1 MVKPSVYTP
10 REQEVLDSPDYYVI
24 RVFLAAHGWIES
36 PIPFTAKQAL
46 ERYNNIKNQN
56 QNQRAVLYAAR
67 KLDDEIR
74 LACVTPAYLSAL
86 VELHAAQ

>member
-1 MVKPSVYTP
+1 MAKPAVYTP

-24 RVFLAAHGWIES
+24 RLFRQKAGWIES
-36 PIPFTAKQAL
+36 PIPFTAKEAL
-46 ERYNNIKNQN
+46 TRFNNIKKLDENH
-56 QNQRAVLYAAR
+56 RVVIYAAR

-74 LACVTPAYLSAL
+74 LACVTPAHLSAL